1 VSAEPTRQT
10 PDLADPILGDP
21 RGARGGRAGS
31 SSRKRPEPSD
41 SKKSTVVLRDGPRG
55 GLGVTERHES
65 TAGPPTGP
73 ETDPHLRMSLLGGFQ
88 LEDEEA
94 NLILPEGSQRLLAF
108 LALKGRW
115 VRRQTVAG
123 TLWPIVT
130 EDRANA
136 SLRSALARLDAGAR
150 AAVEATA
157 KDLRLS
163 GDVTVDLWDSRSL
176 AHELLERPQGAVPDD
191 LDPAAISTLSNELL
205 PDWYDEWAL
214 VETEDWRQLRLHA
227 LEALAESLTAS
238 GEFAGAA
245 EAALA
250 AVRAEPLR
258 ESPRAALIRVHIA
271 EGNPT
276 EALREFARYGELL
289 MLELGVEPT
298 ERLKELVVNLRAVT
312 QP

>member
-1 VSAEPTRQT
+1 VS
-10 PDLADPILGDP
+10 
-21 RGARGGRAGS
+21 
-31 SSRKRPEPSD
+31 
-41 SKKSTVVLRDGPRG
+41 
-55 GLGVTERHES
+55 ERHES
-65 TAGPPTGP
+65 TPGPRISPRT
-73 ETDPHLRMSLLGGFQ
+73 EPHLRMSLLGGFQ
-88 LEDEEA
+88 LEDDDA
-94 NLILPEGSQRLLAF
+94 KLVLPEGSQRLLAF

-130 EDRANA
+130 EDRANS
-136 SLRSALARLDAGAR
+136 SLRSALARLGTGAR

-163 GDVTVDLWDSRSL
+163 EDVTVDLWDSRSL
-176 AHELLERPQGAVPDD
+176 AHHLLEQPQGSGPDD
-191 LDPAAISTLSNELL
+191 LERGAIPSLSNELL
-205 PDWYDEWAL
+205 PDWYDEWVL
-214 VETEDWRQLRLHA
+214 VETEGWRQLRLHA
-227 LEALAESLTAS
+227 LEALAQSLTAS
-238 GEFAGAA
+238 GEFADAA

-289 MLELGVEPT
+289 MLEVGVEPT
-298 ERLKELVVNLRAVT
+298 ERLKGLVANLGAVT
-312 QP
+312 PP